1 MKLFGTD
8 FAISGSLKNFTMKTR
23 IFLVIALSLK
33 LIPGFAQLRV
43 EKNEAFQKGEF
54 LRYKAYYDAVL
65 TGEVIAGS
73 CTFEVKDENKKINNR
88 DTYHIE
94 VVGKTK
100 GAFNW
105 FFRVYDRYETFVD
118 QETLA
123 PWLFMRRVDEG
134 GYIINQ
140 DITFNQNKN
149 VAYFVDN
156 KTTRTANVPTPEYV
170 HDLLS
175 AIYYCRTLDISKMD
189 VNGDFRVKFML
200 DDTIYTTKVIYMGKE
215 TIKTSFGK
223 VRCIKIKPQ
232 VLTGT
237 VFKDPY
243 PVLIWVTDDKN
254 RIPIIG
260 ESEVIVGK
268 VKMELIEYSGIKN
281 PFSSLV
287 K

>member
-1 MKLFGTD
+1 MEFAKLFP
-8 FAISGSLKNFTMKTR
+8 NFKKMKTK
-23 IFLVIALSLK
+23 ILFAMLFSFIITTS
-33 LIPGFAQLRV
+33 FAQLRV
-43 EKNEAFQKGEF
+43 AKNDAYKRGEF
-54 LRYKAYYDAVL
+54 LKYKAFYDSFL
-65 TGEVIAGS
+65 TGELVAGT
-73 CTFEVKDENKKINNR
+73 CTFEVKDENKKIKDR
-88 DTYHIE
+88 DTYHME
-94 VVGKTK
+94 VIGKTK

-105 FFRVYDRYETFVD
+105 FFKVYDRYETFVD
-118 QETLA
+118 EETLS

-156 KTTRTANVPTPEYV
+156 KRPRTANVPTPEYV
-170 HDLLS
+170 HDILS
-175 AIYYCRTLDISKMD
+175 AIYYARTMDISQLD
-189 VNGDFRVKFML
+189 VNGEFKVKFML
-200 DDTIYTTKVIYMGKE
+200 DDTIYSTKVVYLGKE

-223 VRCIKIKPQ
+223 VRCLKIKPQ

-243 PVLIWVTDDKN
+243 PVVIWVTDDKN
-254 RIPIIG
+254 RVPIVG

-268 VKMELIEYSGIKN
+268 VKMELIEYAGLKN
-281 PFSSLV
+281 PFTSLV

>member
-1 MKLFGTD
+1 LEQ
-8 FAISGSLKNFTMKTR
+8 ILPVCCPNLKKMKTK
-23 IFLVIALSLK
+23 IFFAALFSL
-33 LIPGFAQLRV
+33 IITASFAQLRV
-43 EKNEAFQKGEF
+43 AKNEAYNRGEF
-54 LRYKAYYDAVL
+54 LKYKAFYDSFI
-65 TGEVIAGS
+65 TGELVAGT
-73 CTFEVKDENKKINNR
+73 CTFEVKDENKKIKDR

-94 VVGKTK
+94 VIGKTK

-105 FFRVYDRYETFVD
+105 FFKVYDRYETYVD
-118 QETLA
+118 EETLA

-134 GYIINQ
+134 GYVINQ

-156 KTTRTANVPTPEYV
+156 KRPRTSNIQTPEYI
-170 HDLLS
+170 HDILS
-175 AIYYCRTLDISKMD
+175 AIYYARTIDISQLD
-189 VNGDFRVKFML
+189 VNGEFKVKFML
-200 DDTIYTTKVIYMGKE
+200 DDTIYSTKVIYLGKE
-215 TIKTSFGK
+215 TIKTGFGK
-223 VRCIKIKPQ
+223 VRCLKIKPQ

-243 PVLIWVTDDKN
+243 PVVIWVTDDKN
-254 RIPIIG
+254 RVPIIG

-268 VKMELIEYSGIKN
+268 VKMELIEYSGLKN

>member
-1 MKLFGTD
+1 LEQILSLCFQIKTEMKTKMF
-8 FAISGSLKNFTMKTR
+8 FAIVFSLMVT
-23 IFLVIALSLK
+23 A
-33 LIPGFAQLRV
+33 GFAQLRV
-43 EKNEAFQKGEF
+43 EKNDAYQRGEF
-54 LRYKAYYDAVL
+54 LKYKAYYDSFL
-65 TGEVIAGS
+65 TGEVTAGT
-73 CTFEVKDENKKINNR
+73 CTFEVKDENKKIKDR
-88 DTYHIE
+88 DTYHIS

-105 FFRVYDRYETFVD
+105 FFKVYDRYETYVD
-118 QETLA
+118 VQTLA

-156 KTTRTANVPTPEYV
+156 KNSRTSDMPTPEYI
-170 HDLLS
+170 HDILS
-175 AIYYCRTLDISKMD
+175 AIYYCRTVDITKIDES
-189 VNGDFRVKFML
+189 GDFKIKFML
-200 DDTIYTTKVIYMGKE
+200 DDTIYSTKVIYMGKE

-254 RIPIIG
+254 RIPIMG

-268 VKMELIEYSGIKN
+268 VKMELMEYAGLKN
-281 PFSSLV
+281 PFTSLV
-287 K
+287 N